1 MWTTLA
7 DHVLQCDQ
15 EIYSLCGVKLVF
27 LDEIMY
33 GIIKDIRVP
42 NPDKKPQ
49 STPTSAV
56 GHKKPAKKT
65 CRESGRDRTGRT
77 G

>member
-7 DHVLQCDQ
+7 DHVLQSDQ

-27 LDEIMY
+27 LDEITY

>member
-7 DHVLQCDQ
+7 DHVLRSDQ

-27 LDEIMY
+27 LDKTTH

-42 NPDKKPQ
+42 NPDEKPQ
-49 STPTSAV
+49 
-56 GHKKPAKKT
+56 
-65 CRESGRDRTGRT
+65 
-77 G
+77 